1 MIFFFLQKLFGNRY
15 VNKFVVSSKLKLEI
29 RFYLLEL
36 YIDVQEGY
44 FFFIQD
50 SDEEDSLDL
59 EQQLYERVN
68 IFSLVQLLSFGLES
82 LRLGNSVVN

>member
-15 VNKFVVSSKLKLEI
+15 VNKFVGSSKLKLEI

-36 YIDVQEGY
+36 YIDVQEGQ
-44 FFFIQD
+44 FFLIQD

-82 LRLGNSVVN
+82 LRLGNSIVN